1 MYELREYCAA
11 IFAEHS
17 GKLLRYLR
25 RLGGGANSEDILQ
38 EVFIR
43 FIREVQH
50 DRIQKGSE
58 LRWLYR
64 ASRNLAIDYYRKD
77 RKNTPWTDDRIAATG
92 EGEGKI
98 VLGSE
103 LVSRMF
109 DVARKCG
116 PDYETL
122 LHLILE
128 TRESQSSMAAILK
141 CSERTVRRRT
151 ETLFG
156 ALERGLPDWRDYLE
170 T

>member
-1 MYELREYCAA
+1 M
-11 IFAEHS
+11 
-17 GKLLRYLR
+17 RYLR

-103 LVSRMF
+103 LANLM
-109 DVARKCG
+109 
-116 PDYETL
+116 
-122 LHLILE
+122 
-128 TRESQSSMAAILK
+128 SQSLDSNW
-141 CSERTVRRRT
+141 S
-151 ETLFG
+151 
-156 ALERGLPDWRDYLE
+156 GLIGP
-170 T
+170 